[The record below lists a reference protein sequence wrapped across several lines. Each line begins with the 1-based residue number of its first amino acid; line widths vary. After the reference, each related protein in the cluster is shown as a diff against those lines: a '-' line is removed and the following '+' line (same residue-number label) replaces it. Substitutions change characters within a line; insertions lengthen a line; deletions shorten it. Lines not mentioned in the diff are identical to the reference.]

1 MILNRIS
8 IINYKNLA
16 QIELECAPKLNCF
29 IGHNGMGKTNLLDA
43 VYYLSFCKSA
53 SNPIDSQNIRHG
65 EDFFVI
71 QGSYQTEKGE
81 EEEVYCGMKR
91 GRKKQ
96 FKHNKKEYQRFADH
110 IGLIPL
116 VMVSPDDASLIV
128 GGSDERRKFMD
139 MVISQYDKA
148 YLDALIHYNKTLQQR
163 NSLLKADAEPDAD
176 LMNVLEEMLAKDGNV
191 IFEKR
196 TDFVHEFI
204 LQFQEI
210 HAAITL
216 GKEVVSL
223 CYQSDLQKDDL
234 KRLLENS
241 RAKDRIMGYTLKGTH
256 KDDLLMGLGNYA
268 IRREGSQGQ
277 NKTYLT
283 ALKLAQFMF
292 LKHHGSNTTPIL
304 LLDDIFDKL
313 DALRVEQIVRLVSE
327 PDFGQIFVTDTNRDH
342 LEEIVGGLE
351 GEHKVFHVE
360 NGTVS

>member
-1 MILNRIS
+1 
-8 IINYKNLA
+8 
-16 QIELECAPKLNCF
+16 
-29 IGHNGMGKTNLLDA
+29 MGKTNLLDA

-65 EDFFVI
+65 EDFFMI
-71 QGSYQTEKGE
+71 QGSYQTDDGGVD
-81 EEEVYCGMKR
+81 EVYCGMKR

-96 FKHNKKEYQRFADH
+96 FKYNKKEYQRFADH

-116 VMVSPDDASLIV
+116 VMVSPDDATLIS
-128 GGSDERRKFMD
+128 GGSDERRRFMD

-176 LMNVLEEMLAKDGNV
+176 LMNVLEEMLAADGNV
-191 IFEKR
+191 VFEKR
-196 TDFVHEFI
+196 THFVREFI
-204 LQFQEI
+204 PQFQQI
-210 HAAITL
+210 HATISQ
-216 GKEVVSL
+216 GKETVSL
-223 CYQSDLQKDDL
+223 HYESDAQKGDL
-234 KRLLENS
+234 KELLKKN

-256 KDDLLMGLGNYA
+256 KDDLVMQLGDYA

-292 LKHHGSNTTPIL
+292 LRHHGNQTTPIL

-313 DALRVEQIVRLVSE
+313 DVLRVEQIVRMVSE

-342 LEEIVGGLE
+342 LEEIVGKLKGA
-351 GEHKVFHVE
+351 HKVFHVE
-360 NGTVS
+360 NGDVV